1 MQENVVHMKMG
12 YEIVLIHSFVLLAC
26 AIYVYLRF
34 VYLIF
39 SGVVTKT
46 KVPAICLSAA
56 DGQLWFSCYAA
67 NLKEEVF
74 LCIRRNIRGLKWVP
88 QSELHTKQDKHNNV
102 SALVLCVCVDLKCR
116 LILEGTIITSPPVS
130 LSRTLFCLIP
140 AGFLSSGDRKP
151 QNNS

>member
-1 MQENVVHMKMG
+1 MYKEKHQG
-12 YEIVLIHSFVLLAC
+12 
-26 AIYVYLRF
+26 
-34 VYLIF
+34 
-39 SGVVTKT
+39 T
-46 KVPAICLSAA
+46 KVSAT
-56 DGQLWFSCYAA
+56 
-67 NLKEEVF
+67 
-74 LCIRRNIRGLKWVP
+74 

>member
-1 MQENVVHMKMG
+1 MKMG

-74 LCIRRNIRGLKWVP
+74 LCIRRNIRGLK
-88 QSELHTKQDKHNNV
+88 
-102 SALVLCVCVDLKCR
+102 
-116 LILEGTIITSPPVS
+116 
-130 LSRTLFCLIP
+130 
-140 AGFLSSGDRKP
+140 
-151 QNNS
+151 